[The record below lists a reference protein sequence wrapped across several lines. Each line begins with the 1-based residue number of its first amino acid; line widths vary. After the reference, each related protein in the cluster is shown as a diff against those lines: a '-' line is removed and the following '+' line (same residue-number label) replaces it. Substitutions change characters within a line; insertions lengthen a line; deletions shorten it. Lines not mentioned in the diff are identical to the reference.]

1 MQIFIYHFF
10 LRIYHILISIAS
22 LFNKKAQQWKDGRN
36 ATKAL
41 IKNNSLQKMSG
52 CIWIHASSLGEFEQ
66 ARPMIEKIKNTNST
80 KKIVVTFY
88 SPSGYEIR
96 KNYDLADMVMY
107 LPYDTGTDIKLFID
121 QLNPSCVIWVRYE
134 FWINTLK
141 YIHQKNFPVY
151 LISASFRD
159 EQVFF
164 KWYGD
169 IFKNCLNYFTKIF
182 IINDSSKKLLEE
194 IGIKETILCPDTRMD
209 RVQSIAHSNTQNK
222 NIENFLVNKNCI
234 LVAGSTWQA
243 DIDILFPFINN
254 HPEYAYII
262 APHQI
267 NENTLS
273 YIETKLTIPNIR
285 YSLIENKESI
295 FESVLIIDN
304 MGMLASLYKHGKYTY
319 VGGGFG
325 ISVHNVLEAI
335 VYEKPVMFGPHHKK
349 QNECSILLDRNV
361 ATIVYTSK
369 EIEENILSMENNN
382 SLYLEKCKGA
392 EKYLNENIG
401 GTDIIYEQ
409 IKNKI

>member
-1 MQIFIYHFF
+1 
-10 LRIYHILISIAS
+10 
-22 LFNKKAQQWKDGRN
+22 
-36 ATKAL
+36 
-41 IKNNSLQKMSG
+41 
-52 CIWIHASSLGEFEQ
+52 
-66 ARPMIEKIKNTNST
+66 
-80 KKIVVTFY
+80 
-88 SPSGYEIR
+88 
-96 KNYDLADMVMY
+96 
-107 LPYDTGTDIKLFID
+107 
-121 QLNPSCVIWVRYE
+121 
-134 FWINTLK
+134 
-141 YIHQKNFPVY
+141 
-151 LISASFRD
+151 
-159 EQVFF
+159 
-164 KWYGD
+164 
-169 IFKNCLNYFTKIF
+169 
-182 IINDSSKKLLEE
+182 LLEE

-262 APHQI
+262 APHQL